1 MSLKDTLVSKLETQ
15 TEYWNKQIDKLRA
28 DSEERI
34 AKAKDEQAEAE
45 IQKEVSEKIQSLESK
60 MDEARQKANEVREA
74 GESHL
79 DDLKKRVDEWL
90 PSNAN

>member
-1 MSLKDTLVSKLETQ
+1 MSLKDSLVSKLETQ

-45 IQKEVSEKIQSLESK
+45 IQKEVSEKIQSLESQ
-60 MDEARQKANEVREA
+60 MDEARQKANEIRDA
-74 GESHL
+74 GESRL
-79 DDLKKRVDEWL
+79 DDLKKRIDEWL
-90 PSNAN
+90 PGNGN

>member
-1 MSLKDTLVSKLETQ
+1 MSLKDSLLSKLETQ
-15 TEYWNKQIDKLRA
+15 TDYWSKQIDKLRA

-45 IQKEVSEKIQSLESK
+45 IQKEVSEKIQSLETQ
-60 MDEARQKANEVREA
+60 MDEARQKADEIREA
-74 GESHL
+74 GESRL

-90 PSNAN
+90 PGNAN